1 MGRGIAVALAL
12 SLAANVFLGGFVAGK
27 IAGGPRFHH
36 EPPGFDMKRGGF
48 EAFAD
53 LPPAVRER
61 LKETFLAHRAAGA
74 EMRRSSRALHE
85 EFVAVLSAETWD
97 RAAADAVVAKFE
109 DLEIASRAGMA
120 RLLVEA
126 ADGLSAEDRKA
137 LARHLEKRGAERRR
151 HGRRGP
157 PPEGAPPPD

>member
-1 MGRGIAVALAL
+1 VGRGIAVALAL

-36 EPPGFDMKRGGF
+36 GPPGFDMKGAGH
-48 EAFAD
+48 EEFAD
-53 LPPAVRER
+53 LPPAARES
-61 LKETFLAHRAAGA
+61 LKEAFLARRADGA
-74 EMRRSSRALHE
+74 DMRREARALHE
-85 EFVAVLSAETWD
+85 EFVAVLIAEPWD

-109 DLEIASRAGMA
+109 AAEIAGRAGMA

-137 LARHLEKRGAERRR
+137 LAKHLEKRGERR
-151 HGRRGP
+151 GRGRGGP
-157 PPEGAPPPD
+157 PPD

>member
-36 EPPGFDMKRGGF
+36 GPPGFDLKRGGH
-48 EAFAD
+48 EDFAD
-53 LPPAVRER
+53 LPPAARER
-61 LKETFLAHRAAGA
+61 LKDAFLAHRADGK
-74 EMRRSSRALHE
+74 EMRREARALHE
-85 EFVAVLSAETWD
+85 EFVAVLGAEPWD

-109 DLEIASRAGMA
+109 AAEIAGRASMA

-137 LARHLEKRGAERRR
+137 LAAHLEKRGDERR
-151 HGRRGP
+151 GRRRPGHS
-157 PPEGAPPPD
+157 PD